1 MHIIGL
7 TGGIGSGKSTIAR
20 TLVRRGYTVYLC
32 DEEAKRIVVEDVVVR
47 AQIEDL
53 LGAEVFVDNIYQPSV
68 VLRKLANDPSLLE
81 HLNAI
86 IHPAVLEDIR
96 AASKR
101 GKAEDLL
108 FVESAILYE
117 SGVAQVCEFV
127 AAVVAPESVRLARVL
142 KRDPNRNEAEVR
154 RCINR
159 QMTDEELVRFA
170 DVVLENDGVQS
181 IDLLVDRLLENI
193 HS

>member
-53 LGAEVFVDNIYQPSV
+53 LGAEVFVDHVYQPSV

-86 IHPAVLEDIR
+86 IHPTVLEDIR

-159 QMTDEELVRFA
+159 QMTDEELVRCA

>member
-47 AQIEDL
+47 AKIEDL

-68 VLRKLANDPSLLE
+68 VLQKLANDPSLLE

-159 QMTDEELVRFA
+159 QMTDEELVRCA

>member
-32 DEEAKRIVVEDVVVR
+32 DEEAKRIVVEDVAVR

-68 VLRKLANDPSLLE
+68 VLRKLAKDPSLLE

-159 QMTDEELVRFA
+159 QMTDEELVRCA

-193 HS
+193 HG

>member
-101 GKAEDLL
+101 GKEEDLL

-159 QMTDEELVRFA
+159 QMTDEELVRCA

>member
-127 AAVVAPESVRLARVL
+127 AAVVAPESVRIARVL

>member
-20 TLVRRGYTVYLC
+20 ALVNRGYTVYLC
-32 DEEAKRIVVEDVVVR
+32 DEEAKRIVVEDVEVR

-53 LGAEVFVDNIYQPSV
+53 LGAEVYANNTYQTSV
-68 VLRKLANDPSLLE
+68 VLQKIAADRSLLE
-81 HLNAI
+81 RLNAI
-86 IHPAVLEDIR
+86 IHPAVIEDIS
-96 AASKR
+96 ATSVK
-101 GKAEDLL
+101 GKTEELL

-117 SGVAQVCEFV
+117 SGVTQLCEFV

-154 RCINR
+154 RCIGR
-159 QMTDEELVRFA
+159 QMRDEELARRA
-170 DVVLENDGVQS
+170 DLVLENDGKQS
-181 IDLLVDRLLENI
+181 VEALVDKLLENI
-193 HS
+193 YS

>member
-96 AASKR
+96 AASER

-159 QMTDEELVRFA
+159 QMTDEELVRCA

-181 IDLLVDRLLENI
+181 IDLLVDRLLENV

>member
-53 LGAEVFVDNIYQPSV
+53 LGAEVFVDNVYQPSV

-81 HLNAI
+81 RLNAI

-101 GKAEDLL
+101 GKTEDLL

-159 QMTDEELVRFA
+159 QMTDEELVRCA

>member
-32 DEEAKRIVVEDVVVR
+32 DEEAKRTVVEDVVVR

-53 LGAEVFVDNIYQPSV
+53 IGAEVFVDNIYQPSV

-159 QMTDEELVRFA
+159 QMTDEELVRCA

>member
-32 DEEAKRIVVEDVVVR
+32 DEEAKRIVVENVEVR

-53 LGAEVFVDNIYQPSV
+53 LGAEVYANNTYQTSV
-68 VLRKLANDPSLLE
+68 VLQKIAADRSLLE
-81 HLNAI
+81 RLNAI

-159 QMTDEELVRFA
+159 QMTDEELVRCA

>member
-68 VLRKLANDPSLLE
+68 VLQKLANDPSLLE

-117 SGVAQVCEFV
+117 SGVAQVCEYV
-127 AAVVAPESVRLARVL
+127 AAVVAPESVRIARVL

-159 QMTDEELVRFA
+159 QMTDEELVRCA

-181 IDLLVDRLLENI
+181 IDLLVDRLLGNI